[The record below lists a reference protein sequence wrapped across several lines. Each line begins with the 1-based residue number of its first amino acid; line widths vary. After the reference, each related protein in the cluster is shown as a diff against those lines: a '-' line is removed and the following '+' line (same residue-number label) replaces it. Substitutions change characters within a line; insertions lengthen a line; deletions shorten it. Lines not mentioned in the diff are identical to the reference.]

1 MWPPA
6 GLAEPWPWRGTTG
19 NPWLP
24 LPDKGREPD
33 QIALAA
39 LGETDRILTSTLQY
53 LARTAELIDGGA
65 LSNAGPCPTAR
76 PVARTAPVADRS
88 AWSEALRVRGT
99 VAAAVE
105 RVLSLVGRNRGPAP
119 LAFDEPYAKRMA
131 DLALYVRQHH
141 AMRDDAQLGKL
152 TLEGGPPVVTFSHT
166 DQGTD
171 EEDWAASGLAALAE
185 LPLAPQELGAM
196 RFVVLAAH
204 PDDETLGAGGLLAL
218 LHSLGADV
226 EVLLCTAGEGS
237 HPDSATMT
245 PEQLAAVRL
254 DEFAAA
260 MDVLGLAGRWRFLG
274 LPDGGLAERKPE
286 ISARLRE
293 AIQRGIPGNPQ
304 QLAIV
309 APYRA
314 DGHADHDALGAA
326 AADVARE
333 GGHALLEYPIWYWLW
348 ASPEDPAWQSWAR
361 LPLSLE
367 QQAAKTA
374 AMGAHTSQV
383 RPLSGLA
390 GDEALLGEGFLE
402 HFQRAFETFAWT
414 PPGTCCRRA
423 GPGIAAPHTSGDA
436 QRIFDAVH
444 SESADPWDY
453 TTSWY
458 ERRKRSLTLAAL
470 PRESYESGL
479 EIGCSIGTLT
489 AELAGRCASLLAV
502 DASSTALGRAAER
515 LAPFPGVST
524 RQLTLPAEWPD
535 GHYDLVV
542 VSEVG
547 YYLAPLG
554 V

>member
-1 MWPPA
+1 MV
-6 GLAEPWPWRGTTG
+6 
-19 NPWLP
+19 
-24 LPDKGREPD
+24 
-33 QIALAA
+33 
-39 LGETDRILTSTLQY
+39 S
-53 LARTAELIDGGA
+53 
-65 LSNAGPCPTAR
+65 
-76 PVARTAPVADRS
+76 
-88 AWSEALRVRGT
+88 
-99 VAAAVE
+99 
-105 RVLSLVGRNRGPAP
+105 
-119 LAFDEPYAKRMA
+119 
-131 DLALYVRQHH
+131 
-141 AMRDDAQLGKL
+141 
-152 TLEGGPPVVTFSHT
+152 FSHT
-166 DQGTD
+166 DPGTD

-237 HPDSATMT
+237 HPNSATMT
-245 PEQLAAVRL
+245 PGRLAAVRL

-260 MDVLGLAGRWRFLG
+260 MDVLGLAGRWRYLG
-274 LPDGGLAERKPE
+274 LPDSGLADRKPDLTT
-286 ISARLRE
+286 RLLE
-293 AIQRGIPGNPQ
+293 AIQQYQGNPQ
-304 QLAIV
+304 ELAIV

-348 ASPEDPAWQSWAR
+348 ASPQDPVWQSWAR

-374 AMGAHTSQV
+374 AMAAHTSQV

-390 GDEALLGEGFLE
+390 GDETLLGPGFLA
-402 HFQRAFETFAWT
+402 HFQRSFETFAWT
-414 PPGTCCRRA
+414 PPGPVAA
-423 GPGIAAPHTSGDA
+423 GPGRHATPHTSGDA

-470 PRESYESGL
+470 PREHYESGL

-489 AELAGRCASLLAV
+489 AELAGRCGSLLAV

-515 LAPFPGVST
+515 LAPFPHVST
-524 RQLTLPAEWPD
+524 RQLTLPAEWPH
-535 GHYDLVV
+535 GRYDLIV

-547 YYLAPLG
+547 YYLAPSEFDQLLDRIRASMLAG
-554 V
+554 GTLLLCHWRHPVSGWELDGDSVHALTRNRLRWRTAGLYQERDFVLETLVAPGDPGSLEA

>member
-1 MWPPA
+1 MV
-6 GLAEPWPWRGTTG
+6 
-19 NPWLP
+19 
-24 LPDKGREPD
+24 
-33 QIALAA
+33 
-39 LGETDRILTSTLQY
+39 S
-53 LARTAELIDGGA
+53 
-65 LSNAGPCPTAR
+65 
-76 PVARTAPVADRS
+76 
-88 AWSEALRVRGT
+88 
-99 VAAAVE
+99 
-105 RVLSLVGRNRGPAP
+105 
-119 LAFDEPYAKRMA
+119 
-131 DLALYVRQHH
+131 
-141 AMRDDAQLGKL
+141 
-152 TLEGGPPVVTFSHT
+152 FSHT
-166 DQGTD
+166 DPGTD

-204 PDDETLGAGGLLAL
+204 PDDETLGAGGLLAM

-245 PEQLAAVRL
+245 PGQLAAVRL

-260 MDVLGLAGRWRFLG
+260 MDVLGLAGRWRYLG
-274 LPDGGLAERKPE
+274 LPDSGLADRKPDLT
-286 ISARLRE
+286 ARLLE
-293 AIQRGIPGNPQ
+293 AIQQYPGNPQ
-304 QLAIV
+304 ELAIV

-348 ASPEDPAWQSWAR
+348 ASPQDPVWQSWAR

-374 AMGAHTSQV
+374 AMAAHTSQV

-390 GDEALLGEGFLE
+390 GDETLLSPGFLE
-402 HFQRAFETFAWT
+402 HFQRSFETFAWT
-414 PPGTCCRRA
+414 PPGAVAA
-423 GPGIAAPHTSGDA
+423 GPGLLAMPHTSGDA

-470 PRESYESGL
+470 PRENYESGL

-489 AELAGRCASLLAV
+489 AELAGRCGSLLAV

-515 LAPFPGVST
+515 LAPFPHVST
-524 RQLTLPAEWPD
+524 RQLTLPAEWPH
-535 GHYDLVV
+535 GRYDLVV

-547 YYLAPLG
+547 YYLAPSEFDQLLERIRASMLAG
-554 V
+554 GTLLLCHWRHPVSGWELDGDSVHALTRNRLRWRTAGLYQERDFVLEALVAPGDPGSLEA